1 MDDSNKVKHRRKH
14 LLRYHNLGAFTS
26 PMWQTA
32 KLVSRTYLSPVT
44 SIFLFMHNYSQLYF
58 KNQKQTSL
66 SLHSV
71 SQLPCSLM
79 ENERAKSD
87 SPAMCPEI
95 TYLVHMYPDWGSGM
109 DRAERTGELTS
120 QRSVWSKE
128 QQARSGARLKGTKT
142 EASRGWSKEH
152 VISVIAASGIIIDQ
166 IN

>member
-44 SIFLFMHNYSQLYF
+44 SIFLFMHNYSQLHF

-87 SPAMCPEI
+87 SLAMYPEI
-95 TYLVHMYPDWGSGM
+95 TYLVHMYPEITMFCKTNREPSSGSDDVSIITLGR
-109 DRAERTGELTS
+109 DRR
-120 QRSVWSKE
+120 KM
-128 QQARSGARLKGTKT
+128 
-142 EASRGWSKEH
+142 RGFGLCES
-152 VISVIAASGIIIDQ
+152 DQ
-166 IN
+166 P